1 MLNQRIITPHRETF
15 PSLTEQNESCTITS
29 PTQLQQ
35 EIDRVICT
43 SPQAQKGF
51 SSSSELNK
59 LDDATSTIN
68 KGDELVNFVYGLTNK
83 DDSGTDDKSSDED
96 DDDNDL
102 ENDPNYIPEP
112 GYSHTSKVMMIF

>member
-1 MLNQRIITPHRETF
+1 MGPA
-15 PSLTEQNESCTITS
+15 PSPPL
-29 PTQLQQ
+29 QLQQ

-83 DDSGTDDKSSDED
+83 DDSGTDDESSDED
-96 DDDNDL
+96 DDDNDDD
-102 ENDPNYIPEP
+102 ND
-112 GYSHTSKVMMIF
+112 GK